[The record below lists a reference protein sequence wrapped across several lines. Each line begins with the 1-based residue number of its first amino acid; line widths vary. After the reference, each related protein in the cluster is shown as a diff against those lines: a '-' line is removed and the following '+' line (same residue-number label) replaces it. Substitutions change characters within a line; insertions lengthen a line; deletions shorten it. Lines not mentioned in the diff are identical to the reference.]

1 MLIKKKRVY
10 SMWKKSE
17 AAGKSTNIRV
27 VLISEISI
35 SLRFRNAQGQDW
47 NLDLLPWIEGSF
59 DLIIKF
65 L

>member
-1 MLIKKKRVY
+1 MLKVMLIKKKRVY

-27 VLISEISI
+27 VLISEIRI

-47 NLDLLPWIEGSF
+47 NLDLLP
-59 DLIIKF
+59 
-65 L
+65 